1 MAHRTYRGKIVYL
14 TDGVGEEGRE
24 FFTVTIQ
31 PDGSRILRA
40 QCEMDNDRLLRDV
53 VYALDGDWRPE
64 ECFVRLTIG
73 GKFQG
78 SAMFRFTDDRVT
90 CDALTADDGHLSQS
104 FDVTERVPSF
114 GAHPLCCDCWHSKK
128 GDLLRGDEIIG
139 KLRKVALSSPLPNGG
154 SGPSLSFVGVDVHF
168 AGEEEITTP
177 AGTFQTKHM
186 INRSLR
192 DGSTKPPVEIWAY
205 SDDFIPVR
213 GRWELLHQTYEL
225 VELNFSDPIE
235 QNDSDAGSSW
245 DRVAAFEN
253 TTA

>member
-1 MAHRTYRGKIVYL
+1 MSHRTYRGKIVYH
-14 TDGVGEEGRE
+14 TDGIGEEGRE
-24 FFTVTIQ
+24 FFTVTVQ

-53 VYALDGDWRPE
+53 IYALDGDWQPE

-78 SAMFRFTDDRVT
+78 SAIFRFTDDRVT

-114 GAHPLCCDCWHSKK
+114 GAHPLCCDTWHSKK
-128 GDLLRGDEIIG
+128 GDLLRGDSPTG
-139 KLRKVALSSPLPNGG
+139 KLRNVALSSPLPNGG
-154 SGPSLSFVGVDVHF
+154 SGPMLSFVGVDVEY

-177 AGTFQTKHM
+177 AGTFKTKHM

-192 DGSTKPPVEIWAY
+192 DGGTKPPVEIWAAT
-205 SDDFIPVR
+205 DDFIPVR

-225 VELNFSDPIE
+225 VELSFTDPVALAE
-235 QNDSDAGSSW
+235 SNEGSSL
-245 DRVAAFEN
+245 DRLAAFE
-253 TTA
+253 ASIA